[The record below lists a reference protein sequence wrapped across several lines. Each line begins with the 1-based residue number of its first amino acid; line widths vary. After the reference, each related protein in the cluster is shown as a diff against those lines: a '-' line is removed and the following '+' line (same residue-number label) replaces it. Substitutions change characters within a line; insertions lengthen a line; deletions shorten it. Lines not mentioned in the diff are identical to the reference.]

1 MIGSMERHVTVTGR
15 GQVSAPYDAATLS
28 LAANARAAKPADAAA
43 RAAYS
48 MNGLREA
55 VLAHGITAASLVT
68 TAVQLNPVHDPWP
81 TVVAYEATL
90 SIAVSIN
97 DLGSMGSLLVAAVEA
112 GGDGARVD
120 GVSFRHQQSVELAR
134 EARALAFADAR
145 LKAEQ
150 YAELAGQPLGEVRQ
164 VLEAGDSIARGG
176 GSVMRAV
183 AAELPIDPG
192 AGQIDALITV
202 SWVLGSAV

>member
-90 SIAVSIN
+90 SIAVSIS

>member
-1 MIGSMERHVTVTGR
+1 MIAPMGRHVTVTGR
-15 GQVSAPYDAATLS
+15 GHISAPYDAATLS

-55 VLAHGITAASLVT
+55 LLAHGITAAALVT

-90 SIAVSIN
+90 SIAVSIS

-120 GVSFRHQQSVELAR
+120 GVSFRHQQSVELER

-150 YAELAGQPLGEVRQ
+150 YAELAGQVLGEVRQ
-164 VLEAGDSIARGG
+164 VLEADASMARPGA
-176 GSVMRAV
+176 RLLTAV
-183 AAELPIDPG
+183 AADMPID
-192 AGQIDALITV
+192 AGDGQVDAVITV
-202 SWVLGSAV
+202 SWALGPAV

>member
-1 MIGSMERHVTVTGR
+1 MIGRMGRHVTVTGR
-15 GQVSAPYDAATLS
+15 GHVNAPYDAATLS
-28 LAANARAAKPADAAA
+28 LATNARAAKPADAAA

-55 VLAHGITAASLVT
+55 VLAHGVTAAALAN
-68 TAVQLNPVHDPWP
+68 TAVQLSPVHDPWP

-90 SIAVSIN
+90 SLAVSIS
-97 DLGSMGSLLVAAVEA
+97 DLGSMGSLMVAAVEA

-120 GVSFRHQQSVELAR
+120 GVSFRHQHSVELAR

-150 YAELAGQPLGEVRQ
+150 YAQLAGQALGEVRQ
-164 VLEAGDSIARGG
+164 VLEAEASMARGG
-176 GSVMRAV
+176 AAMMKAV
-183 AAELPIDPG
+183 AAEVPID
-192 AGQIDALITV
+192 AGDGQVSAVITV
-202 SWVLGSAV
+202 SWALGPAV